1 MNFTIPLSALE
12 ITSNLVYDSCTIL
25 TAYSFSFSFVF
36 FFTSHLNYILILWG
50 LKYIK

>member
-36 FFTSHLNYILILWG
+36 FFNFASQLYLNIMGAEIH
-50 LKYIK
+50 